1 MTIWV
6 IVNNIIA
13 IAGYALVRFKFG
25 DVGDNWR
32 NSQSHWE
39 KRTKFFLQDEINR
52 STFRQI
58 ASVIP

>member
-6 IVNNIIA
+6 IVNNIID
-13 IAGYALVRFKFG
+13 IAGNALVSFKFA

-32 NSQSHWE
+32 NSQSQWE

-52 STFRQI
+52 STFCQI